1 MSGHGADRLG
11 AVESLRAFQAQVV
24 AALPYFA
31 VALGLLLVTWVVA
44 GIGRRLVRR
53 VAATTRLKSSLVDL
67 LGVLTYT
74 SVWVLGVLAAAIVVT
89 GLGVGQVVATLG
101 LGSIALG
108 FAFKDI
114 IENFFAGILI
124 LWKFPFDVGD
134 YVECETIEGRVED
147 IEIRMTLIRR
157 TDGQLVVIPNAMMF
171 KNPVRVLTAGM
182 RRRTEVRCGIAYGED
197 VAAGRRVIAEAV
209 ERCET
214 VDGSNPV
221 QVFAYG
227 FGASSID
234 FEIAWW
240 TGSTPLD
247 VRRSRD
253 EVVEAVKRA
262 LDDAGIEIPYPYRT
276 LTFSRNEPAITEAVR
291 GRSENGR

>member
-1 MSGHGADRLG
+1 MSGDGANRLG
-11 AVESLRAFQAQVV
+11 AVESLRAFQEQVV
-24 AALPYFA
+24 AALPYVA
-31 VALGLLLVTWVVA
+31 VALGLLLITWVVA

-67 LGVLTYT
+67 LGVLSYT
-74 SVWVLGVLAAAIVVT
+74 GVWVLGVLAAAIVVT

-124 LWKFPFDVGD
+124 LWRFPFDTGD
-134 YVECETIEGRVED
+134 YVECEAIEGRVED

-171 KNPVRVLTAGM
+171 KNPVRVLTAGT

-214 VDGSNPV
+214 VDDSRPV
-221 QVFAYG
+221 QVFAHG

-240 TGSTPLD
+240 TGATPLD

-276 LTFSRNEPAITEAVR
+276 LTFSRNEPAIAAAVR
-291 GRSENGR
+291 GRGENGR